1 MKKTTI
7 YFDEEHLKRID
18 LKKNSTKI
26 FDTHTYNDKEI
37 VQLCLFVRAGRVCN
51 GYTNK
56 RTMLSM
62 VQEVIAH
69 RRLYKLGLFR
79 KSTKDTDLE
88 ENLKWR
94 HKIGYAI
101 LGWSYGLKWL
111 KSYK

>member
-7 YFDEEHLKRID
+7 YYDECKTLRID

-26 FDTHTYNDKEI
+26 YDSYKYNSKEI
-37 VQLCLFVRAGRVCN
+37 VRLCLFVRGARICN